1 MSEEMSMAL
10 AEFWHVGSVLFVLIA
25 VISVITGFVR
35 EYIPQEKLQKHLKNQ
50 PPLKGAVMGAALG
63 ILTPFCSAS
72 MVPVAMGMIEMS
84 APFSTVF
91 PFLITA
97 PLSNFVVV
105 GMIFGTFGFKIAV
118 FYFVWTFG
126 CAIAAG
132 MTIGRSRVRYQ
143 VKSIEE
149 ILSQKNAQS
158 GGCCADTSATEVDCC
173 GQSFS
178 KQLSCCAQ
186 SAPKDAASCCT
197 QSAPE
202 DAASCC
208 TQSTPDNAASCCAQ
222 SVPVKETSCCA
233 QNELAKESSCCAAA
247 PADGTHVQ
255 KAKGALQFAWILFKR
270 IIPYVMLGAAISGFA
285 VAYLPDDIVA
295 RYVGNSSW
303 YAIPLAAAIGV
314 PLYLRIEM
322 ALPLLSVLLTKGMSL
337 GAAMALLI
345 GGTGASAPELAILS
359 SMLKPKGLAV
369 FILTMFTIATVGG
382 FLFMLI

>member
-126 CAIAAG
+126 CAITAG
-132 MTIGRSRVRYQ
+132 MTIGRSRIRYQ

-173 GQSFS
+173 GQSVS
-178 KQLSCCAQ
+178 KQLSCC
-186 SAPKDAASCCT
+186 T
-197 QSAPE
+197 QS
-202 DAASCC
+202 
-208 TQSTPDNAASCCAQ
+208 AASCCAQ
-222 SVPVKETSCCA
+222 SVPVKETSCCS

-247 PADGTHVQ
+247 PADGTHIQ

-303 YAIPLAAAIGV
+303 YAIPLAAAIGI

-369 FILTMFTIATVGG
+369 FILTMFTIAAVGG